1 MKVRASVAPASPPT
15 PMFDYQT
22 RQLVEHTLLV
32 FAALFPIVN
41 PVGGAP
47 VFLAM
52 TSGLDDG
59 QRALLARRIGLNAF
73 LLVLGSIL
81 VGRYVIEFFG
91 LSVPVIQ
98 VGGGLLV
105 CALAWR
111 LLHSD
116 EAADQVTIRMRSSEE
131 LAARAFY
138 PMTLPLTVGPGSIS
152 IAITLGA
159 QSPRSAGAWAISIAA
174 SALGALL
181 LASTIYLLFRYAE
194 RLTRALG
201 ITGTQVLLRLSAFI
215 LLCIGVQIIWSG
227 VFALV
232 GTIPTFRAR

>member
-1 MKVRASVAPASPPT
+1 ML
-15 PMFDYQT
+15 DYET
-22 RQLVEHTLLV
+22 RRLFEHLLLV
-32 FAALFPIVN
+32 FATLFPIVN

-52 TSGLDDG
+52 TRGLDD
-59 QRALLARRIGLNAF
+59 QSRALLARRIGLNAF
-73 LLVLGSIL
+73 LLVTASIL
-81 VGRYVIEFFG
+81 VGNYVIEFFG

-111 LLHSD
+111 LLHAD
-116 EAADQVTIRMRSSEE
+116 ETADQLRIDLRAPEA

-152 IAITLGA
+152 VAITLGA
-159 QSPRSAGAWAISIAA
+159 QVPRGVSNWAITIAA
-174 SALGALL
+174 SALGALA
-181 LASTIYLLFRYAE
+181 LAVTIYLLYRYAE

-201 ITGTQVLLRLSAFI
+201 ATGTQVLLRLSAFI
-215 LLCIGVQIIWSG
+215 LLCIGVQIVWSG
-227 VFALV
+227 AFALL
-232 GTIPTFRAR
+232 GTVPTFRAR

>member
-1 MKVRASVAPASPPT
+1 
-15 PMFDYQT
+15 MFDYGT
-22 RQLVEHTLLV
+22 RQLIEHTLLV
-32 FAALFPIVN
+32 YAALFPIVN

-52 TSGLDDG
+52 TRGLDDG
-59 QRALLARRIGLNAF
+59 QRRHLARRIAINAF
-73 LLVLGSIL
+73 LLVMGSIL
-81 VGRYVIEFFG
+81 VGNYVIEFFG

-116 EAADQVTIRMRSSEE
+116 ETADPIRIGPRAEE
-131 LAARAFY
+131 MAARAFY

-152 IAITLGA
+152 VAITLGA
-159 QSPRSAGAWAISIAA
+159 QAPRGATAWAIGIAA
-174 SALGALL
+174 FALGAFV
-181 LASTIYLLFRYAE
+181 LALTIYLLYRYAE

-201 ITGTQVLLRLSAFI
+201 ATGTQVLLRLSAFI
-215 LLCIGVQIIWSG
+215 LLLIGVQIVWNG
-227 VFALV
+227 AFALIA
-232 GTIPTFRAR
+232 TIPSFRPR

>member
-1 MKVRASVAPASPPT
+1 MNLMPFEA
-15 PMFDYQT
+15 

-52 TSGLDDG
+52 TDGLDDA
-59 QRALLARRIGLNAF
+59 QRAVLSRRIGINAF
-73 LLVLGSIL
+73 LLVMGSIF
-81 VGRYVIEFFG
+81 VGNYVIGFFG

-116 EAADQVTIRMRSSEE
+116 EMADQLRIAPHTPEQ

-159 QSPRSAGAWAISIAA
+159 QAPRGASAWAIAIAA

-181 LASTIYLLFRYAE
+181 LALAIYLLYRYADRMT
-194 RLTRALG
+194 RLLG
-201 ITGTQVLLRLSAFI
+201 ATGTQVLLRLSAFI
-215 LLCIGVQIIWSG
+215 LLCIGVQIVWSG
-227 VFALV
+227 VFSLA
-232 GTIPTFRAR
+232 GTIPTFRPR

>member
-1 MKVRASVAPASPPT
+1 
-15 PMFDYQT
+15 MFDYAT
-22 RQLVEHTLLV
+22 RLLIEHAVLV

-52 TSGLDDG
+52 TRGLDDG
-59 QRALLARRIGLNAF
+59 QRKLLSRRIGVNAF
-73 LLVLGSIL
+73 LLVMGSIL
-81 VGRYVIEFFG
+81 AGTYVIEFFG

-116 EAADQVTIRMRSSEE
+116 ETADQIRIGPSTSEE
-131 LAARAFY
+131 IAARAFY

-152 IAITLGA
+152 VAITLGA
-159 QSPRSAGAWAISIAA
+159 QAPRGASAWAISIAA
-174 SALGALL
+174 FALGAFVLALTIFLL
-181 LASTIYLLFRYAE
+181 YRYAE
-194 RLTRALG
+194 RFSRVLG
-201 ITGTQVLLRLSAFI
+201 ATGTQVLLRLSAFI
-215 LLCIGVQIIWSG
+215 LLCIGVQIMWNG
-227 VFALV
+227 VFALI
-232 GTIPTFRAR
+232 GTLPSFRAR